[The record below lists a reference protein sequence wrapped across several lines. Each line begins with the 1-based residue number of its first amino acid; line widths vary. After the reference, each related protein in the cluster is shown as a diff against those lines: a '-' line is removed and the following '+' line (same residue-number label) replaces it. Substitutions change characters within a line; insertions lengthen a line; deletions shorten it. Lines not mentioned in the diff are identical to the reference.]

1 MDAAGRDEYCESEPD
16 ARLMRGREGTTLV
29 GYNVQNAVE
38 AETRLIV
45 HHEVT
50 NEQGDTRA
58 LWPVAEQAKALF
70 GGGTAGGAGRWRLR
84 QWRAS
89 RCLRA
94 RGHHGERAAA
104 CDPRQP
110 RRALSERATLRTT
123 PSATCTA
130 VRPGQEL
137 RRAGVDERRKLHLYR
152 RSGCNQCPLQSR
164 CTPSQDHGW
173 SRGITSKPPT
183 RAPMRGSQADPRLM
197 RRRMSIAERPFA
209 ILKQV
214 MAFKRFSC
222 RGLKG
227 AGTEMAIAVLGYN
240 LLQMIQRL
248 GAPRLIALMN

>member
-1 MDAAGRDEYCESEPD
+1 M
-16 ARLMRGREGTTLV
+16 
-29 GYNVQNAVE
+29 QNAVE

-58 LWPVAEQAKALF
+58 LWPVAEQAKASL
-70 GGGTAGGAGRWRLR
+70 AVERLEVL
-84 QWRAS
+84 ADYGYANGEHLDA
-89 RCLRA
+89 C
-94 RGHHGERAAA
+94 ERAGITASV
-104 CDPRQP
+104 P
-110 RRALSERATLRTT
+110 RRVIPGSHAGLYQKSDFAYDAERDLYRCPA
-123 PSATCTA
+123 
-130 VRPGQEL
+130 GQEL
-137 RRAGVDERRKLHLYR
+137 QRAGVDERRKLHLYR

-164 CTPSQDHGW
+164 CTPS
-173 SRGITSKPPT
+173 KT
-183 RAPMRGSQADPRLM
+183 RLVTRHYFEAAYARSDARLTANPRLM